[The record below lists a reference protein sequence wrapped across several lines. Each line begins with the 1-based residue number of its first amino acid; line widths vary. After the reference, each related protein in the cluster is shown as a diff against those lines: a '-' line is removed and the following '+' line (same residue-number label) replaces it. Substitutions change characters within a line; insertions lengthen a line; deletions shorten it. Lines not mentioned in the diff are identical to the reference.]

1 MLLVIQ
7 QSLFVEIQNTRDVD
21 MGAAHAVG
29 YIIPGAGWKLT
40 IGGHKNGLPARD
52 ALGWNSHGAADAAEK
67 LWRNCVRDRRGIV
80 YGETIYTPPATVEIF
95 VMAGN
100 VPDEAAGLAAC
111 IAQALGLLGA
121 HHALHGDIEAHQYYR
136 PGCGENDVG
145 GVWIAVYVGLGNR

>member
-1 MLLVIQ
+1 
-7 QSLFVEIQNTRDVD
+7 

-29 YIIPGAGWKLT
+29 HIIPGAGWKLT

-100 VPDEAAGLAAC
+100 VPDEA
-111 IAQALGLLGA
+111 
-121 HHALHGDIEAHQYYR
+121 
-136 PGCGENDVG
+136 CGV
-145 GVWIAVYVGLGNR
+145 AKHRGNAKQLEGW